1 MTEIELNQQNI
12 HDLQQLCQ
20 QLLFQLNDS
29 DNENL
34 KTKIEMQSALEELNA
49 ENEQL
54 RTQILVLNQKRF
66 ELEYS
71 LHVNESEKIEIQKQ
85 FEKEVEVLNEKVKK
99 IKEKKKAIHKTV
111 NDLQNKINF
120 NKIQSISLN
129 ETLKSQISK
138 SVKFEKQINE
148 LMNQITYIKNSF
160 KYINEIINGKELF
173 ENNQNDFQLINDNEL
188 KGLILQTFHMVQK
201 QVNELKVSESKTILF
216 QQENK
221 QLKNLIEQ
229 KNTKLEELKKYKKEC
244 IEENNHL
251 KVEHEELNGIIK
263 EQINQMKEQQKQIE
277 SLKKENICIKYE
289 NEPKEEKEQINK
301 YDEMNFNINLTRI
314 EKKINCKVGYLNG
327 GIIFDNYHIFKFK
340 SIQKDEH
347 ICIINEGLPVK
358 IHLCENK
365 EQIIIPF
372 EDNDK
377 PLKLKGGNE
386 VIIGFNE
393 EIINIGKE
401 CSLTFI
407 DYSPFCRIHIF
418 NGIID
423 SKNIIFQHECFVTV
437 FDKKKSVE
445 PLMIGNNVIQPG
457 KELLEVIS
465 INSISKPLIVLTVE
479 SIETPTKSMEA
490 YSMQTV
496 FKPKIKEGE
505 YFYIDSTLTYTSEG
519 IPYMFPIPYKD
530 ESSYLIYFIRPGYS
544 NDYITIQ
551 VIEQI
556 G

>member
-1 MTEIELNQQNI
+1 MTETELNQQNI

-29 DNENL
+29 DNEKL
-34 KTKIEMQSALEELNA
+34 KTKIEMQSALKELNE

-54 RTQILVLNQKRF
+54 KTQILVLNQKRF
-66 ELEYS
+66 DLEHS

-99 IKEKKKAIHKTV
+99 VKEKKKAINKTV

-160 KYINEIINGKELF
+160 KYINEIINDKELF

-201 QVNELKVSESKTILF
+201 QVNDLKMSESKTILF
-216 QQENK
+216 QQENE

-229 KNTKLEELKKYKKEC
+229 KNTKLEELKKCKKEF
-244 IEENNHL
+244 IEENTYL
-251 KVEHEELNGIIK
+251 KGENKELNGII
-263 EQINQMKEQQKQIE
+263 KEQQKQIE

-289 NEPKEEKEQINK
+289 NEIKEEKEQINK
-301 YDEMNFNINLTRI
+301 YDEMSFNINLTRI
-314 EKKINCKVGYLNG
+314 EKKFNCKVGYLNG

-347 ICIINEGLPVK
+347 ICIINEGFPVK

-377 PLKLKGGNE
+377 QLKLKGGNE
-386 VIIGFNE
+386 VIIGFND

-407 DYSPFCRIHIF
+407 DYSPFCRIHMF
-418 NGIID
+418 DGIID
-423 SKNIIFQHECFVTV
+423 SKNSIFQHECFVTV

-445 PLMIGNNVIQPG
+445 PLMIGGHVIQPG
-457 KELLEVIS
+457 KDLLEIIN

-479 SIETPTKSMEA
+479 SIETPTKSMDA

-556 G
+556 D